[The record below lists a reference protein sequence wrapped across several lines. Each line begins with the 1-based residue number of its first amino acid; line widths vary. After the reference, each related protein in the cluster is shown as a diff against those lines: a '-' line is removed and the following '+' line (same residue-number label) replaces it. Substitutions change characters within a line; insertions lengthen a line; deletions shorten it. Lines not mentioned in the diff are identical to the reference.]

1 MLTDPDGIVKISKI
15 EFKYDYIFLD
25 GGLFD
30 KCNIQP
36 CNWRKREPTRH
47 GYELSVVYYQVTLT
61 VTSF

>member
-47 GYELSVVYYQVTLT
+47 GYEL
-61 VTSF
+61 